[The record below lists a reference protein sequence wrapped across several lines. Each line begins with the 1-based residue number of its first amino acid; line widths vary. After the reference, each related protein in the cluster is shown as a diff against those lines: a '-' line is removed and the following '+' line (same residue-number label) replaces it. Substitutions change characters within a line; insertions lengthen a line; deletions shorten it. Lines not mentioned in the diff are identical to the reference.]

1 MDERIARGMGAQL
14 KLRRQRL
21 DGGDGPLG
29 WKVAFS
35 APEIQQK
42 LGIDGPLVGFLTGG
56 AQVCSGATL
65 PLSDFTKLAVEP
77 EIAIHMGADLAA
89 GSDRETARHAIAGLG
104 PALEIADLTFAPT
117 DVEKILAGNIYQR
130 HVIFGEL
137 DRSRAGARL
146 DGMRGRVARQ
156 GVEIANTLD
165 LEANTGNLIDIV
177 RHVADTLAQFDQ
189 KLRAGQAI
197 IAGSII
203 PPMWVDEPEEI
214 EFTLEPIGSVSIR
227 FTGPD

>member
-1 MDERIARGMGAQL
+1 MDQRIARGMGAQL

-29 WKVAFS
+29 WKVGFGAT
-35 APEIQQK
+35 EIQEK

-56 AQVCSGATL
+56 AQLPTGATL
-65 PLSDFTKLAVEP
+65 ALSDFTKLAVEP
-77 EIAIHMGADLAA
+77 EIAIHMGSDLEA
-89 GSDRETARHAIAGLG
+89 GADREAARQAIAGLG
-104 PALEIADLTFAPT
+104 PALEIADLTFPPT
-117 DVEKILAGNIYQR
+117 DVEEILSGNIYQR
-130 HVIFGEL
+130 HVIFGDL
-137 DRSRAGARL
+137 DRSRGGARL
-146 DGMRGRVARQ
+146 DGMRALIKRR
-156 GVEIANTLD
+156 GVEVANTLD
-165 LEANTGNLIDIV
+165 LEANTGDLIDIV

-227 FTGPD
+227 FTGPG